1 MATLNQHIIY
11 IDKHRRV
18 VDEFRDRIPSS
29 EGEARNK
36 LAQFLFF
43 GDDVYKQV
51 HSLSGG
57 EKSRLELCILVHS
70 KNNVLLLDEP
80 TNHLDIESKELLE
93 TALLDYHGTLII
105 ISHDRYFIN
114 KLADYI
120 YVLEDK
126 KLKYF
131 YGNYEEYTLQLQ
143 QPQQPKEKKS
153 PLKKSLPKKPAAIKP
168 IDYEQLIID
177 IDQQIKDELTLELP
191 NYWKIGQWTKE
202 KEQLEEEWF
211 ESME

>member
-1 MATLNQHIIY
+1 
-11 IDKHRRV
+11 V
-18 VDEFRDRIPSS
+18 VDEFRERIPAS
-29 EGEARNK
+29 EGEARGK

-51 HSLSGG
+51 QTLSGG

-70 KNNVLLLDEP
+70 DNNVLLLDEP

-93 TALLDYHGTLII
+93 TALLDYQGTLII

-131 YGNYEEYTLQLQ
+131 FGNYEEYTLSMTQQ
-143 QPQQPKEKKS
+143 QPTKEKKVS
-153 PLKKSLPKKPAAIKP
+153 VKKPSTKKTQEIKATN
-168 IDYEQLIID
+168 YEELISK
-177 IDQQIKDELTLELP
+177 IDQNIKEELELSPP

-211 ESME
+211 EAME

>member
-1 MATLNQHIIY
+1 
-11 IDKHRRV
+11 
-18 VDEFRDRIPSS
+18 
-29 EGEARNK
+29 
-36 LAQFLFF
+36 
-43 GDDVYKQV
+43 
-51 HSLSGG
+51 
-57 EKSRLELCILVHS
+57 
-70 KNNVLLLDEP
+70 LDEP

-93 TALLDYHGTLII
+93 TALLDYQGTLII

-131 YGNYEEYTLQLQ
+131 FGNYEEYTLSMTQQ
-143 QPQQPKEKKS
+143 QPTKEKKVS
-153 PLKKSLPKKPAAIKP
+153 VKKPSTKKTKEIKATN
-168 IDYEQLIID
+168 YEELISQ
-177 IDQQIKDELTLELP
+177 IDQNIKEELELSPP

-211 ESME
+211 EAME